1 MRRVTVAINET
12 PLSLHVSRSIFFS
25 RLKKNKKPEQFY
37 YLTVTMTTTL
47 LLAVPEYLSNNF
59 DTLV

>member
-25 RLKKNKKPEQFY
+25 RLKKKEPRKMSLFIFNSY
-37 YLTVTMTTTL
+37 YDNLSAFTSTL
-47 LLAVPEYLSNNF
+47 IL
-59 DTLV
+59 

>member
-25 RLKKNKKPEQFY
+25 RLKKKKPEKFHCLF
-37 YLTVTMTTTL
+37 LTVTMTTSL
-47 LLAVPEYLSNNF
+47 LLPVP
-59 DTLV
+59 